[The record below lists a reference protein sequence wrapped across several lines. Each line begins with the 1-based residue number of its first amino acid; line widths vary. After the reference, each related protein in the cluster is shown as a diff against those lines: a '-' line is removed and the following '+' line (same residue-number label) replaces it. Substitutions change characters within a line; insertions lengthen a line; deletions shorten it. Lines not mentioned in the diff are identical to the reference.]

1 MVGQIIKIVKDQ
13 HIVSYENNEYVC
25 KCRGKIRNQKI
36 IPLVGD
42 YCEFDMEKGTIDNIL
57 SRKNEFQRPPVSNID
72 QAIIVTSMV
81 EPNFSANLLDRFLV
95 VMKLHNIEPVI
106 CITKEDIASLEIKES
121 VYSDLKY
128 YEMIGYKVISNQNID
143 NIRKILKGKTTV
155 FTGQTGAGKS
165 TLINKL
171 NRELN
176 LETGEISKALGRGK
190 HTTRVVSMFLVDG
203 GKVLDTPGFSSLDF
217 GSATKEEIR
226 DSFIEF
232 SNFPCPFK
240 DCFHIKEEECN
251 VKKNVQNG
259 NILDSRYEDYIKFIE
274 KR

>member
-36 IPLVGD
+36 VPLVGD
-42 YCEFDMEKGTIDNIL
+42 YCEFDMEKGTIDSIL

-171 NRELN
+171 NKELN

>member
-1 MVGQIIKIVKDQ
+1 
-13 HIVSYENNEYVC
+13 
-25 KCRGKIRNQKI
+25 
-36 IPLVGD
+36 
-42 YCEFDMEKGTIDNIL
+42 
-57 SRKNEFQRPPVSNID
+57 
-72 QAIIVTSMV
+72 
-81 EPNFSANLLDRFLV
+81 
-95 VMKLHNIEPVI
+95 MKLHNIEPVI

-171 NRELN
+171 NKELN

-232 SNFPCPFK
+232 SKFPCPFK

>member
-36 IPLVGD
+36 VPLVGD

-95 VMKLHNIEPVI
+95 VMKLHNIEAII
-106 CITKEDIASLEIKES
+106 CITKKDIASNERIKEIED
-121 VYSDLKY
+121 YLNY
-128 YEMIGYKVISNQNID
+128 YKSIGYKVIYNDDMNNI
-143 NIRKILKGKTTV
+143 KEVLKDKTTV

-171 NRELN
+171 NPNLE

-190 HTTRVVSMFLVDG
+190 HTTRVVSMFTINN
-203 GKVLDTPGFSSLDF
+203 GKVLDTPGFSSLEF
-217 GSATKEEIR
+217 GNSTKEEIKN
-226 DSFIEF
+226 SFVEF
-232 SNFPCPFK
+232 SNYPCPFK
-240 DCFHIKEEECN
+240 DCMHIREEECAIKEAVN
-251 VKKNVQNG
+251 NG
-259 NILDSRYEDYIKFIE
+259 KILESRYDNYVKFVE

>member
-13 HIVSYENNEYVC
+13 HVVSYENNEYVC

-36 IPLVGD
+36 VPLVGD
-42 YCEFDMEKGTIDNIL
+42 YCEFDMEKGTIDSIL

-171 NRELN
+171 NKELN

>member
-57 SRKNEFQRPPVSNID
+57 SRKTEFQRPPVSNID